1 MSQLQGV
8 QQHYS
13 HSAQPQIARPSQ
25 PQQQQASGGSA
36 IEFYGEDHQN
46 NRHGGH
52 PALGKTPPSIQR
64 DDAGV
69 TMGHNKMKLL
79 DDLLTAKVQP
89 GASTETITMGRNKMK
104 LLNDLLTAKVQPG
117 ASTESITMGRDKMKL
132 LNDLLTAKVQ
142 PGASTET
149 ITMGRDKIKLLDD
162 LLSGK
167 VHATNDEAT
176 MGHNKMKILDDL
188 LGGSVPR

>member
-13 HSAQPQIARPSQ
+13 HPAQPQIARPSQ

-117 ASTESITMGRDKMKL
+117 ASTETITMGRDKM
-132 LNDLLTAKVQ
+132 
-142 PGASTET
+142 
-149 ITMGRDKIKLLDD
+149 KLLDD